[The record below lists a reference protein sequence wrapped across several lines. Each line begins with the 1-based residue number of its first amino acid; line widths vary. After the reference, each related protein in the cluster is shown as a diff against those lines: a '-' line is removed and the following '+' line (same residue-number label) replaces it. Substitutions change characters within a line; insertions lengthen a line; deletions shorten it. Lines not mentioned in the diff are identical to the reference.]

1 MPDLNRADPDMP
13 EHPPLIT
20 IAMPVY
26 NAGAY
31 LRPAIVSILQQTIA
45 DWELLVIDDGSTDG
59 AVDAI
64 GDLRDSRIRILR
76 DGRNRG
82 LAARLNEAIDIAR
95 GRFLARMDQD
105 DISYPERLATQ
116 LAMLEQN
123 PELDLV
129 VVRCLAIDAEGEAVG
144 TMPVALTHDALCAK
158 PWRGFYLPHPTWFG
172 RIDWFRRHR
181 YAAPGPY
188 FCEDQELLLRSYRE
202 SRFASIP
209 EILFAYRVR
218 DRVNWDKLV
227 KTRKTL
233 LGLQVRQFVTAR
245 QFGFAGMASATFVA
259 RIVMDGLG
267 ALVRVCGGEGL
278 QRYRAMAPGVEE
290 LRRWRDVSN
299 HLAAAAARFE

>member
-144 TMPVALTHDALCAK
+144 TMPVALTHDDVVRETVA
-158 PWRGFYLPHPTWFG
+158 RILPSPSDVV
-172 RIDWFRRHR
+172 RQDRMVS
-181 YAAPGPY
+181 AAQVCGSGA
-188 FCEDQELLLRSYRE
+188 LLLRGSG
-202 SRFASIP
+202 
-209 EILFAYRVR
+209 
-218 DRVNWDKLV
+218 
-227 KTRKTL
+227 T
-233 LGLQVRQFVTAR
+233 
-245 QFGFAGMASATFVA
+245 
-259 RIVMDGLG
+259 
-267 ALVRVCGGEGL
+267 
-278 QRYRAMAPGVEE
+278 
-290 LRRWRDVSN
+290 
-299 HLAAAAARFE
+299 AAAQLPREQVCLDTGNPVCLSRA